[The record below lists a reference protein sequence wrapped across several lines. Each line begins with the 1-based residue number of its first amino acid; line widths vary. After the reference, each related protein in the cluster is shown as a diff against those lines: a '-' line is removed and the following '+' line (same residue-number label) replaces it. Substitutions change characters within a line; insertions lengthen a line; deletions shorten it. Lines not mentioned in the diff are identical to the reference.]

1 MKISETWLVYLKQ
14 TKAKYETTD
23 KNFFLINADTN
34 VLNVALTI
42 FAIMQV
48 WMNQTADNHIFKFLK
63 NKLSRFRLC

>member
-1 MKISETWLVYLKQ
+1 M
-14 TKAKYETTD
+14 D